1 MMMKSIINMILIR
14 YSEKDFVR
22 YKKAQYT
29 FIFAASI
36 AASLIILTAFAF
48 FSFDAERFRQLII
61 SVSLLF
67 TSCII
72 IVALVKAGRMEIA
85 AAFMAYTACIIAAAG
100 FLKRPYYV
108 AGASMGVFMHLDL
121 AYATLYCSP
130 IISLSILLIFVTTHT
145 YFYYFIAKPQASWF
159 LGETV
164 NATYID
170 GIITLTLIFILG
182 YVTSR
187 FLNRAVD
194 TAVEESKKNEENFFR
209 ISSLM
214 DTIKMTIAE
223 LNESISGNLSII
235 TKYSDNAQ
243 SQAASMEELSA
254 TVEEISA
261 GTDSVTKATFDQK
274 SSIEELISSINSLSE
289 SINSI
294 ELSGGK
300 MKDTFLS
307 FMQKAKKGSDASGM
321 LDSINRKI
329 LGNSND
335 MTEVITIIEEFF
347 DKINLLSLNATIE
360 AARAGEHGRGFA
372 VVAEEIGKLADH
384 STQELNRI
392 KELINKN
399 KSDSNESSSIIS
411 QILAFIN
418 DITSSLDSLQETA
431 ISTIKALEEQKKLK
445 ADMDEKSKI
454 TKAKTEQINI
464 AMKEQQV
471 AVEGI
476 ALAIEDTSKTI
487 QQNAD
492 NTRGLQDSADNL
504 KRISSALEEK
514 LNR

>member
-1 MMMKSIINMILIR
+1 MNMILAK

-22 YKKAQYT
+22 YKKAQFT

-36 AASLIILTAFAF
+36 AVSLIVLTGFAF
-48 FSFDAERFRQLII
+48 IFFDAERFRQLLI
-61 SVSLLF
+61 SASLLF
-67 TSCII
+67 TSCIVI
-72 IVALVKAGRMEIA
+72 TILVKAGKMEFA
-85 AAFMAYTACIIAAAG
+85 TGFMAYIACVIAVAG

-130 IISLSILLIFVTTHT
+130 LISLSILLIFIATHT
-145 YFYYFIAKPQASWF
+145 YFYFFIAKPQATWF
-159 LGETV
+159 LVETV
-164 NATYID
+164 NATFID

-194 TAVEESKKNEENFFR
+194 TAVNESQKNEKNFSR

-214 DTIKMTIAE
+214 ETIKTTIAE
-223 LNESISGNLSII
+223 LNESITGNLSII

-261 GTDSVTKATFDQK
+261 GTDSVTRATFDQK
-274 SSIEELISSINSLSE
+274 NSIEELISSINTLSE

-294 ELSGGK
+294 EIYGGR
-300 MKDTFLS
+300 MKETFLS
-307 FMQKAKKGSDASGM
+307 FMTKARKGSEASSL
-321 LDSINRKI
+321 LDSINQKI
-329 LGNSND
+329 LRNSND

-392 KELINKN
+392 GELINKN
-399 KSDSNESSSIIS
+399 KSDSNESNTIIS

-418 DITSSLDSLQETA
+418 EIMSSLDSLQDTA

-445 ADMDEKSKI
+445 SDMDDKSKI
-454 TKAKTEQINI
+454 TKEKTEQINI

-476 ALAIEDTSKTI
+476 ALAIDDTSKTI
-487 QQNAD
+487 QENAD
-492 NTRGLQDSADNL
+492 NTKVLQDSADTL

-514 LNR
+514 INS

>member
-1 MMMKSIINMILIR
+1 MNIITKSIMSG

-22 YKKAQYT
+22 YKKAQFT

-36 AASLIILTAFAF
+36 AVSLIVLTAFAS
-48 FSFDAERFRQLII
+48 FSFDAERFRQLL
-61 SVSLLF
+61 VSASMLF
-67 TSCII
+67 ASCII
-72 IVALVKAGRMEIA
+72 IVLLVKAGKMEIA
-85 AAFMAYTACIIAAAG
+85 AGFLAYTACFIAAVG
-100 FLKRPYYV
+100 FLKRPYHV
-108 AGASMGVFMHLDL
+108 AGVSMGVFMHLDL

-130 IISLSILLIFVTTHT
+130 IISFSILLIFIATHT
-145 YFYYFIAKPQASWF
+145 YFYFFIAKPQASWF
-159 LGETV
+159 LAETV
-164 NATYID
+164 NATFID

-194 TAVEESKKNEENFFR
+194 TAVNESEKNEKNFSR

-214 DTIKMTIAE
+214 GTIKTAIAE

-235 TKYSDNAQ
+235 TTYSDNAQ

-261 GTDSVTKATFDQK
+261 GTDSVTRATFDQNN
-274 SSIEELISSINSLSE
+274 SIEELVSSINSLSE

-294 ELSGGK
+294 ELYGGR
-300 MKDTFLS
+300 MKETFLS
-307 FMQKAKKGSDASGM
+307 FMNKAKKGSDASGM
-321 LDSINRKI
+321 LDAINRKI
-329 LGNSND
+329 LTNSND

-392 KELINKN
+392 KDLINKN
-399 KSDSNESSSIIS
+399 KSDSTESNTIIS
-411 QILAFIN
+411 QILDFIN

-431 ISTIKALEEQKKLK
+431 IATIKALEEQKKLK
-445 ADMDEKSKI
+445 AEMDEKSKI
-454 TKAKTEQINI
+454 TKDKTEQISI
-464 AMKEQQV
+464 AMKEQQL

-476 ALAIEDTSKTI
+476 ALAIDDTSKTI

-492 NTRGLQDSADNL
+492 NTSVLQDSADNL

-514 LNR
+514 INS